1 MMNAIKIFAIILIV
15 VGVLG
20 LAYGSFSYTRETHGV
35 KLGSIELSVQD
46 KETVDIPLWAGGGAI
61 VAGVFLLIM
70 RKK

>member
-61 VAGVFLLIM
+61 VAGVFLLFM

>member
-46 KETVDIPLWAGGGAI
+46 KETVDIPLWAGVGAI
-61 VAGVFLLIM
+61 VAGVFLLFM
-70 RKK
+70 RNK